1 MSSRATDG
9 FLGDCGHTTLW
20 KIVEV
25 GDRQTVQRR
34 SSFACTSEILA
45 FSLILPLS
53 IYFCLREQ
61 LQLKAVMSPSKNK
74 VQIAA
79 LQLHLDQVAML
90 VDHRSVKLSYEHH
103 MCTQYDKNDHP
114 SQNPTKVDGCQMWL
128 VGGWPGNDLLC
139 ESC

>member
-1 MSSRATDG
+1 MIGGLRTHNA
-9 FLGDCGHTTLW
+9 L
-20 KIVEV
+20 EV
-25 GDRQTVQRR
+25 GDRQTLQRP

-61 LQLKAVMSPSKNK
+61 LQLKPLTSPSKNK

-79 LQLHLDQVAML
+79 PQLHLDQVAML
-90 VDHRSVKLSYEHH
+90 VDHRSVKLDYEYH

-139 ESC
+139 ESCERDVSMLCLAV